1 MKVNTSHLGE
11 FAVVEIDGEVDAEHV
26 AFLKKALQPLK
37 ESALKGIALNM
48 TRVPFI
54 DSTGLGILISLM
66 RQVKEQGKK
75 LRLVGLS
82 DEVRSIF
89 EITRLHKVF
98 DLSESV
104 EKAIQEMR

>member
-1 MKVNTSHLGE
+1 MKVNTSQLGE

-26 AFLKKALQPLK
+26 AFLKKALLPLK
-37 ESALKGIALNM
+37 DGGIKGIALNL

-66 RQVKEQGKK
+66 RQVKEQGKQ

-89 EITRLHKVF
+89 EITRLHRVF
-98 DLSESV
+98 DLCETV